1 MSAAAPNMADRHFRA
16 GSEYELVVFDRLAVE
31 EQMLL
36 AELREDAAFYGILRP
51 REGSGRTI
59 RAVDRDTALL
69 WLGAQ
74 TPGRLPFFVW
84 ESEREMPLA
93 ERRVTQLV
101 LDGVLEIEL
110 DGAYVS
116 GARALDILPKRNAG
130 AATGR
135 LRALSHEAL
144 RYAEAL
150 DLENPDELAS
160 RLYSYGGVPL
170 SPAWTRRLQNT
181 EDVLAFLGVISGT
194 PLHDCLTTRFT
205 RAPDKDDVS
214 WISWS
219 KASRRTPG
227 PGDPVYKMYV
237 SPTPEDLPQTFC
249 EVVDVL
255 AEHDHLQFKVGG
267 SALGLLRAD
276 KLVVYFE
283 NVESLQRAANALVS
297 RLGSVSPQGV
307 PFSAEIGLSG
317 LLSWGMDPPRTAR
330 VLAWQ
335 GYDSWRLWVVRRLAS
350 AMIAAQH
357 ESASDVAPGRY
368 AMERLHLDGVDVD
381 GWVPPNGNWWLS

>member
-1 MSAAAPNMADRHFRA
+1 MPTSAPSLAERSFRA
-16 GSEYELVVFDRLAVE
+16 GTEYELVVFDRLAAE

-36 AELREDAAFYGILRP
+36 AELREDAGFYGILRP
-51 REGSGRTI
+51 REGSSRTI

-74 TPGRLPFFVW
+74 APGRLPFFVW
-84 ESEREMPLA
+84 ESESEMLLA

-101 LDGVLEIEL
+101 LDGVLEIEM
-110 DGAYVS
+110 DGTYVS
-116 GARALDILPKRNAG
+116 GARALDILPKRDGGAG
-130 AATGR
+130 TGR
-135 LRALSHEAL
+135 LRTLSREAL
-144 RYAEAL
+144 RYGETL
-150 DLENPDELAS
+150 DLENPEELAS

-170 SPAWTRRLQNT
+170 SPAWTRRLQNSD
-181 EDVLAFLGVISGT
+181 DVLAFLGVTPGT
-194 PLHDCLTTRFT
+194 TLYDRLTSRFT
-205 RAPDKDDVS
+205 RAPDSDEVS

-227 PGDPVYKMYV
+227 PSEPVYKLYV
-237 SPTPEDLPQTFC
+237 SPMPEDLPQTFR
-249 EVVDVL
+249 EVVAVL

-267 SALGLLRAD
+267 SALGVLRAD

-283 NVESLQRAANALVS
+283 DVESLQRAANALVS

-307 PFSAEIGLSG
+307 PFSAEIALGG
-317 LLSWGMDPPRTAR
+317 LLSWGMDPPRKAR
-330 VLAWQ
+330 VLTWQ
-335 GYDSWRLWVVRRLAS
+335 GYDSWRLWIVRRLAS
-350 AMIAAQH
+350 AMVAAQR
-357 ESASDVAPGRY
+357 ESTGDVDPGQY

>member
-1 MSAAAPNMADRHFRA
+1 MSAAALGLAERSFRA
-16 GSEYELVVFDRLAVE
+16 GTEYELVVFDRLAAE

-36 AELREDAAFYGILRP
+36 AELREDAGFYGILRP

-74 TPGRLPFFVW
+74 SPGRLPFFVW
-84 ESEREMPLA
+84 ESESELPLA

-101 LDGVLEIEL
+101 LDGVLEIEME
-110 DGAYVS
+110 GAYVS
-116 GARALDILPKRNAG
+116 GARALDILPKRDAG

-135 LRALSHEAL
+135 LRALSHDAL
-144 RYAEAL
+144 RYGETL
-150 DLENPDELAS
+150 GLENPEELAA
-160 RLYSYGGVPL
+160 RLYTYGGVPL
-170 SPAWTRRLQNT
+170 SPAWTRRLQNSD
-181 EDVLAFLGVISGT
+181 DVLAFLGVTPGT
-194 PLHDCLTTRFT
+194 PLHDRLTSRFT
-205 RAPDKDDVS
+205 RAADKDESS

-219 KASRRTPG
+219 RPSRRTPG
-227 PGDPVYKMYV
+227 PSEPTYKMYV
-237 SPTPEDLPQTFC
+237 SPMPEDLPKAFG
-249 EVVDVL
+249 EVVEML
-255 AEHDHLQFKVGG
+255 TEHDHLQFKVGG

-283 NVESLQRAANALVS
+283 DVESLQRAANALVS

-307 PFSAEIGLSG
+307 PFSAEIALGG

-330 VLAWQ
+330 VLTWQ
-335 GYDSWRLWVVRRLAS
+335 GYDSWRLWIVRRLAS
-350 AMIAAQH
+350 AMLAAQH
-357 ESASDVAPGRY
+357 ESASDVDPSRY